1 MNLAH
6 AHLLTDAD
14 LADEISESFSSEHHS
29 EYYVRILETTSRL
42 YTASSPLSIEVV
54 NVTQVRV
61 RQYLEHRRDE
71 IELRGH
77 EACIIHLISDTEV
90 FELCI

>member
-29 EYYVRILETTSRL
+29 EDYVRILETTSRL
-42 YTASSPLSIEVV
+42 YTASSPLPIEVV

-61 RQYLEHRRDE
+61 RQYLN
-71 IELRGH
+71 
-77 EACIIHLISDTEV
+77 TEEMRSSSADIRHASE
-90 FELCI
+90 FT